1 MSRTEYEIADVI
13 EQFGDQFQQKY
24 HPNEY
29 QQRVLRALLQCRT
42 SALGGHKDECDC
54 CGKVRISYN
63 SCGNRHCPKCQS
75 AKQAFWIEDLMEK
88 TLPVKHYHLVFT
100 IPHELNTIAMLNSG
114 WFYNR
119 LFAAVW
125 DTLRT
130 FGYSHFGV
138 ESGAVCVLHTW
149 GQNLSLHPHVHC
161 IVPAAGLTLA
171 GNMKHIGKS
180 GKFLYPVTQLSPMF
194 RGKLMQAIKKELVKK
209 SLWQTHKTLMNDAWE
224 KPWNVHCEPSLG
236 KPEHVIKYLG
246 QYTHRVAISN
256 QRILD
261 INDHGVTFLHKDY
274 RDDAKQKPI
283 TLPGVEFLRRF
294 CQHILPKGFVK
305 IRHYGIYSSR
315 FRAEQEKQNPKMVI
329 KPTETSQER
338 LKRLTGYD
346 ANKCPHCK
354 KGIMHVVEVLPRIRS
369 PCYKPFFGVTPVAI

>member
-171 GNMKHIGKS
+171 GNMKNIGKR

-194 RGKLMQAIKKELVKK
+194 RGKLMQAIKKELVKFLQLL
-209 SLWQTHKTLMNDAWE
+209 SIR
-224 KPWNVHCEPSLG
+224 PY
-236 KPEHVIKYLG
+236 KYLSC
-246 QYTHRVAISN
+246 V
-256 QRILD
+256 
-261 INDHGVTFLHKDY
+261 
-274 RDDAKQKPI
+274 
-283 TLPGVEFLRRF
+283 
-294 CQHILPKGFVK
+294 
-305 IRHYGIYSSR
+305 
-315 FRAEQEKQNPKMVI
+315 
-329 KPTETSQER
+329 
-338 LKRLTGYD
+338 
-346 ANKCPHCK
+346 
-354 KGIMHVVEVLPRIRS
+354 
-369 PCYKPFFGVTPVAI
+369 